1 MQSSDLKIGLWV
13 ALGVLAVWLVVDGT
27 VLYTVAALMFAGV
40 VPFTGYIIPAHSM
53 LLFWLFCAGL
63 AMHYISRPRVAAF
76 IASIETQRT
85 NSAQRPAFY
94 AAARSSRPLST
105 RRRIRRP

>member
-40 VPFTGYIIPAHSM
+40 VPFTGYVIPAHSM

-63 AMHYISRPRVAAF
+63 AMHYISRPHVAAF
-76 IASIETQRT
+76 IASIETHRAEPVQK
-85 NSAQRPAFY
+85 PAFY
-94 AAARSSRPLST
+94 AATRSSRSPAIG
-105 RRRIRRP
+105 RRVRRP